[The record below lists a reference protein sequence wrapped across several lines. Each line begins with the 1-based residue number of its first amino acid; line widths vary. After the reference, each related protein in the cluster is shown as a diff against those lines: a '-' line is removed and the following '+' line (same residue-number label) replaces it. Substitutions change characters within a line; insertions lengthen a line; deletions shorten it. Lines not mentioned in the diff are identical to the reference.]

1 MQKNSVDGSKLVIR
15 RGQPFK
21 VRLTM
26 SRPFSRTKDALS
38 FIFTL
43 DNAEKPSHGH
53 GTLIGTQL
61 KSNSYE
67 LGDTLEWG
75 SAIESINGNVLIVWI
90 KPAAT
95 APIGEWRVDVDTQL
109 SSGEGIRSYKY
120 PTSFYILFNPWCK
133 DDQVYMPGKI

>member
-1 MQKNSVDGSKLVIR
+1 MQKNSLDGSKLVIR

-21 VRLTM
+21 LRLTLN
-26 SRPFSRTKDALS
+26 RPFNRTKDTLS

-67 LGDTLEWG
+67 LGDSIEWG
-75 SAIESINGNVLIVWI
+75 SAIESIHGDILTVLI

-95 APIGEWRVDVDTQL
+95 APIGEWKVDVDTQL
-109 SSGEGIRSYKY
+109 TTAEGIRSFKY
-120 PTSFYILFNPWCK
+120 PSSFYILFNPWCK
-133 DDQVYMPGKI
+133 DDQVYMAGI